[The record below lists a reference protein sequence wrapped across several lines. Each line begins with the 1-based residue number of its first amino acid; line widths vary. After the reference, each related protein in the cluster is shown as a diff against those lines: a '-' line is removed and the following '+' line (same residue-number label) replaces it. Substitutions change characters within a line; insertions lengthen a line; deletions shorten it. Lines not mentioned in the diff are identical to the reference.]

1 MKRLQLFREHKYVW
15 SGVLLLTL
23 ILGIAILAPYIAPC
37 DPWAMGTPYLRPN
50 SEHWLGTNDI
60 GQDIFSELIYGTRI
74 SLFIGLSAA
83 FITTVIG
90 TTIGIIYYCFMCNF
104 MGRNWTL
111 STCTGYAV
119 KTATIY

>member
-90 TTIGIIYYCFMCNF
+90 TTIGIISGYVGGKTDRVLMAI
-104 MGRNWTL
+104 
-111 STCTGYAV
+111 TCLLYTSPSPRDRG
-119 KTATIY
+119 